1 MCGIVGFVTP
11 GLDNKD
17 VALKA
22 MMDTIVH
29 RGPNSEGQF
38 IDDTAALGFRRLSI
52 IDLGGGNQ
60 PIYNE
65 DGSMVITFNGEI
77 YNFPELKKELEAA
90 GHTFATHSD
99 TEVIIHGYE
108 EWGTDVVKRLRGM
121 FGFVIY
127 DRTTKTLFGARD
139 HFGIK
144 PFYYALLDNGGLIY
158 GSEIKSF
165 LPHPL
170 FKKELNPRA
179 LKPYLTFQYSA
190 LDEETFFKN
199 VYRLK
204 EGHCFT
210 YRDGHMHI
218 EQYWDSSF
226 QESNDK
232 LDDVVDAIDK
242 VVCDS
247 IETHRI
253 ADVEVGSFLSSGVD
267 SSYVAAV
274 LKPDKTYSVGF
285 DKTYNEAVYAEQL
298 TDHLG
303 INHES
308 RIISGDEAFEAFP
321 AIQYYLDEP
330 DANPSCVPLY
340 FLAELASRD
349 VRVVMSGEGADEMF
363 GGYEEY
369 GPWTHSQTVITI
381 ANALNKL
388 PARAKKS
395 MVATLKKMPNFKGK
409 LHIERTLDD
418 PRNFFVG
425 QAKIFEEDEATA
437 LVTDRYKES
446 KTVAEILSPIFDKT
460 EGLDS
465 IKQMQYNDFHHFMAK
480 DILLKADKMSMA
492 HSLELRVPFL
502 DRKVMEVAQKV
513 PTDYLV
519 HDKTSKYAMR
529 QAAARHLPESW
540 FNRPKMG
547 FPTPIKSWLETEKY
561 YRQVRS
567 LFEED
572 FVSEFFD
579 QDAVLKLLDDT
590 YTQKANNRRKVWTI
604 FSFLTWY
611 KEYFIKR

>member
-1 MCGIVGFVTP
+1 MCGIVGFITP
-11 GLDNKD
+11 SLDDKYT
-17 VALKA
+17 ALKA
-22 MMDTIVH
+22 MMDTIIH
-29 RGPNSEGQF
+29 RGPSSEGSF

-52 IDLGGGNQ
+52 IDLEGGSQ

-65 DGSMVITFNGEI
+65 DHSLVITFNGEI
-77 YNFPELKKELEAA
+77 YNFRTLKDELEKA
-90 GHTFATHSD
+90 GHTFTTHAD
-99 TEVIIHGYE
+99 TEVILHGYE
-108 EWGTDVVKRLRGM
+108 QWGKDVVKRLRGM
-121 FGFVIY
+121 FAFVIW
-127 DRTTKTLFGARD
+127 DMKSQTLFGARD

-144 PFYYALLDNGGLIY
+144 PFYYAKLEDGGLIY

-165 LPHPL
+165 LPNPL
-170 FKKELNPRA
+170 FKKELNHRA
-179 LKPYLTFQYSA
+179 LRPFLEFQYSA
-190 LDEETFFKN
+190 LDEETFFKG

-210 YRDGHMHI
+210 YHNGSMTI
-218 EQYWDSSF
+218 EEYWDSSF
-226 QESNDK
+226 QESDEK
-232 LDDVVDAIDK
+232 LEDVIDSIDK
-242 VVCDS
+242 AVCES
-247 IETHRI
+247 IKTHRI

-298 TDHLG
+298 TDKLG
-303 INHES
+303 IHHES
-308 RIISGDEAFEAFP
+308 RIISGDEAFDAFP
-321 AIQYYLDEP
+321 AIQYFLDEP

-340 FLAELASRD
+340 FLAQLAARE

-363 GGYEEY
+363 GGYADY
-369 GPWTHSQTVITI
+369 GPWTTSGAVISL
-381 ANALNKL
+381 ANALSKL
-388 PARAKKS
+388 PKGTKQGI
-395 MVATLKKMPNFKGK
+395 VKLLKKMPNFKGK
-409 LHIERTLDD
+409 LHLERTLEE

-425 QAKIFEEDEATA
+425 QAKIFDEAEA
-437 LVTDRYKES
+437 SDLVTDKFKDAPS
-446 KTVAEILSPIFDKT
+446 VSDILNPIFDKT
-460 EGLDS
+460 EGLS
-465 IKQMQYNDFHHFMAK
+465 HIKQMQYNDFHHFMAK
-480 DILLKADKMSMA
+480 DILLKADKMAMA

-513 PTDYLV
+513 PTPYLV
-519 HDKTSKYAMR
+519 HGKTSKYAMR
-529 QAAARHLPESW
+529 EAAARHLPEGW

-561 YRQVRS
+561 YKHVRG

-572 FVSEFFD
+572 FVTEFFD
-579 QDAVLKLLDDT
+579 QPAILKLLDDT